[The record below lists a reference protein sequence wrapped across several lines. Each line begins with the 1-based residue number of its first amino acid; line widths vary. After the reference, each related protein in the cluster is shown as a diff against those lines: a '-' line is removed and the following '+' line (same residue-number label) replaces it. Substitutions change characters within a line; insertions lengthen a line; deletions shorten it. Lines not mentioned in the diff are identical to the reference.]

1 MTDPVLALAAA
12 FLLGLGSYRFLAGRR
27 RGRSPA
33 LLFTCCFAWCFGVF
47 LALTAARARVDLDHG
62 TGLAGL
68 SGMLADHLRTGS
80 AGFLALTAVALRRP
94 EADARA
100 LRRRCVG
107 TALAVLAAT
116 VLFLLARP
124 REDGGQ
130 LVATG
135 ALGPVALAGYDLV
148 ITGYATGCLVTLL
161 RQTLHW
167 IRRADDTALRTAL
180 GLVALTTAVGLIW
193 TAWGLDDVL
202 GALRTGRQLTT
213 EDTVSLALGR
223 VCAILLLAGA
233 TTLLWARTGRAVR
246 RWRAAYRGYRALG
259 PLWRAL
265 HAAFPQIALTTGRIT
280 TGRITGGRIT
290 AGRMPP
296 ADAELALYRRVIE
309 IRDGLLIL
317 RRYRTAEDSP
327 SPDGS
332 PGGAPSTDAPSA
344 EADAS
349 ADTDAAARAEAVRI
363 AAALHR
369 ARTRAPDA
377 LLRSGPSPA
386 EPHLPHT
393 GGMEAET
400 RWLGQIAQ
408 ALRNLP
414 PLPAGPAADRSPDAA
429 PSAPES
435 AFPGSRFGISDS
447 PT

>member
-12 FLLGLGSYRFLAGRR
+12 FLLGLGTYRFLAGRR

-33 LLFTCCFAWCFGVF
+33 LLFTCCFAWCFGAF
-47 LALTAARARVDLDHG
+47 LALTAARAGVDIDHG

-68 SGMLADHLRTGS
+68 TGMLTDHLRTGS

-94 EADARA
+94 EADPRA

-124 REDGGQ
+124 REEGGQ

-148 ITGYATGCLVTLL
+148 ITGYVAGCLVTLL
-161 RQTLHW
+161 RRTTHW
-167 IRRADDTALRTAL
+167 TRRADDTALRTAL
-180 GLVALTTAVGLIW
+180 GLVTLTTAAGLLW
-193 TAWGLDDVL
+193 AAWGLDDVL

-213 EDTVSLALGR
+213 EDPVSLALGR
-223 VCAILLLAGA
+223 VCAVLLLAGA
-233 TTLLWARTGRAVR
+233 TTLLWARAGRAAR
-246 RWRAAYRGYRALG
+246 RWRAAYRGYRSLG

-280 TGRITGGRIT
+280 SGRIATGRIT

-332 PGGAPSTDAPSA
+332 PGEAPSTGVPSTDAA
-344 EADAS
+344 AVEAAG
-349 ADTDAAARAEAVRI
+349 TDAAARAEAVRI
-363 AAALHR
+363 AAALRR
-369 ARTRAPDA
+369 ARTRAPDGP
-377 LLRSGPSPA
+377 LRSGPPPA
-386 EPHLPHT
+386 EPHLPHA

-400 RWLGQIAQ
+400 RWLGQVAR
-408 ALRNLP
+408 ALRTLP

-429 PSAPES
+429 PSAP
-435 AFPGSRFGISDS
+435 
-447 PT
+447 